1 MDYGTFDAAERET
14 ICATANISHTTE
26 PLVPGTLLFGP
37 LEVGLDCRLAALRG
51 AKRPRAEGDAFPVVA
66 SRADLLPRLYLEQ
79 TQTSAADQPK
89 AELLVGPGTEPGH
102 VCTATEASVS
112 VDAVWSD
119 VAGRTK
125 PVFYATQEGAP
136 LFGVWDGETATS
148 RDKHVAVSVA
158 GKTTIKVDLSHFV
171 QPIYPGDPIGYSRS
185 AGAYVP
191 WEQGYPRVGMALA
204 PPERVAGDT
213 VLQILL
219 QIREHRTQPH
229 PPTSPATLALV
240 DAVDHILGMPAFQ
253 ACGTQLDVHCRG
265 IPPHEYDAYAAAT
278 PNPEVAHEATA
289 LAAAIVGADA
299 PGMTAAA
306 SALFPLVSTACP
318 ADDPLTSL
326 EDLPFGWKR
335 DNVSFATGTLESYNA
350 LLYATLALRA
360 WLHSQPM

>member
-1 MDYGTFDAAERET
+1 MERSPFDAAERET

-26 PLVPGTLLFGP
+26 PLTPGTLLFGP
-37 LEVGLDCRLAALRG
+37 LEVGLDRRLAALRG

-79 TQTSAADQPK
+79 TQASTADQPT
-89 AELLVGPGTEPGH
+89 EESRVGPGTEPGH
-102 VCTATEASVS
+102 VCTATEALVS

-119 VAGRTK
+119 AAGRTK
-125 PVFYATQEGAP
+125 PVFYATREGAP

-158 GKTTIKVDLSHFV
+158 GKTTIRIDLSHFV
-171 QPIYPGDPIGYSRS
+171 QPIYPGDPIGYNRS
-185 AGAYVP
+185 AGVYVP
-191 WEQGYPRVGMALA
+191 WEQGHPRVGMALA

-229 PPTSPATLALV
+229 PPTSPATRALV
-240 DAVDHILGMPAFQ
+240 EAVDQILGMPAFR
-253 ACGTQLDVHCRG
+253 ACSTQLDEHCRH
-265 IPPHEYDAYAAAT
+265 IPEHEHGAYAAAA

-289 LAAAIVGADA
+289 LAAAIVGEDT

-335 DNVSFATGTLESYNA
+335 SSVSFATGTLDLYNA
-350 LLYATLALRA
+350 RLYATLALRA
-360 WLHSQPM
+360 WLQSQPM